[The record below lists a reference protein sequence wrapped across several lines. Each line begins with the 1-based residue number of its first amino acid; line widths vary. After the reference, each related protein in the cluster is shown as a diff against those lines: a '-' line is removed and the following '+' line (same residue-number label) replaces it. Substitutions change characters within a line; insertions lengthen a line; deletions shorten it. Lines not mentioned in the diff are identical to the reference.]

1 MSDTDSVEVKPARS
15 SALKQAQ
22 KKYRDKV
29 NNNPDKKNKYLQ
41 KRRLN
46 YKKKIEKNKEN
57 KENIEILKNDL
68 ELQQNKINSLE
79 STQIE
84 LKKLKVIID
93 SLLIS

>member
-1 MSDTDSVEVKPARS
+1 MSNTDSVEVKPARS
-15 SALKQAQ
+15 DALKKAQ
-22 KKYRDKV
+22 VKYRNKV

-68 ELQQNKINSLE
+68 ELQKNKINSLE

-93 SLLIS
+93 SLLN